1 LIPGGVPFP
10 LATRVGKYVQ
20 RSTQSGELVA
30 LLHELSL
37 SDDLDGALQR
47 LLRFAGANHS
57 SDGTAAVICANGSLR
72 VHAAPE
78 LEWARELPRSLDDP
92 SPVATA
98 LRDPSLNPTTLS
110 LPGGERVAVLPV
122 VAGPELPAACAG
134 LVVALR
140 DGSDKPASGL
150 SAAVELATP
159 LLGRLAELDQLR
171 RLERQRQLEDSPRA
185 QGVFLSA
192 MSHEL
197 RTPLHALLGY
207 TALLQDR
214 VYGELTAQQ
223 EQALERIV
231 TASEQLLEL
240 VSDILDL
247 ARIEAGTMS
256 VCVERIDL
264 EKLTAE
270 VSETIAPRAAAR
282 QLEYRVEIPPGLP
295 RVETDPNKLKQ
306 ILANLLSNAVKFTP
320 AGSVVLRAAAP
331 AGVDGIEISVTDTG
345 IGIPAEELGA
355 IFQDFRQVDQS
366 STREYGGTGLGLSI
380 VRRLLELLRGSIRVT
395 SAVGEGSTFTFRL
408 PRRAPI
414 GAPCA

>member
-1 LIPGGVPFP
+1 MRPF
-10 LATRVGKYVQ
+10 ATQVGKYVQ
-20 RSTQSGELVA
+20 RSTQSGEFVA
-30 LLHELSL
+30 LLHELAL
-37 SDDLDGALQR
+37 ADGLDGALQR
-47 LLRFAGANHS
+47 LLRFAGAEPAS
-57 SDGTAAVICANGSLR
+57 GGTAAIACVNGRLR
-72 VHAAPE
+72 VHAPPE
-78 LEWARELPRSLDDP
+78 VEWARELPRSLDDP
-92 SPVATA
+92 SPVAAA
-98 LRDPSLNPTTLS
+98 LRHPDSASESVS
-110 LPGGERVAVLPV
+110 LPGGERVIVLPV
-122 VAGPELPAACAG
+122 AAGPELPAACAA

-140 DGSDKPASGL
+140 DGNEAPTGGL

-159 LLGRLAELDQLR
+159 LLGRLAELDHLR
-171 RLERQRQLEDSPRA
+171 RLERQRQTEDSPRA

-214 VYGELTAQQ
+214 VYGELTPQQ

-231 TASEQLLEL
+231 AASEQLLEL

-270 VSETIAPRAAAR
+270 VSETIAPRAAVR
-282 QLEYRVEIPPGLP
+282 QLDYRVEVAPDLP
-295 RVETDPNKLKQ
+295 LLETDPNKLKQ
-306 ILANLLSNAVKFTP
+306 ILSNLLSNAVKFTP
-320 AGSVVLRAAAP
+320 AGSVVLRATAP
-331 AGVDGIEISVTDTG
+331 TGIDGIEISVTDTG
-345 IGIPAEELGA
+345 IGIPPEELGA

-395 SAVGEGSTFTFRL
+395 SAVGEGSTFTLRL
-408 PRRAPI
+408 PSRVPL